1 MGFSAVGWLA
11 DAHVAPT
18 TSSLFWC
25 CVPSLTEWTASI
37 LGFSAVG
44 WLADAH
50 AAPTTSSLFFSSF
63 TPLITLSLG
72 ATSLA
77 GFVLLCD
84 AVRDF
89 VAERTGTWTK
99 HVLRYIAAFSPTRP
113 LYLLLV
119 FLFGKEALH
128 LFSMGLALLD
138 TSSHF
143 LLSPPSTTSPSSN
156 GLCCCMSLRSL
167 DNSLLRP
174 TSASLSWTT
183 KVSCRISSKRMRHFF
198 PSLFLK
204 KEWVDL
210 IGIGV
215 SGRGRTFSFEHSL
228 GFFDSG
234 SSDCTDSSDCSGLS
248 DCSGS

>member
-1 MGFSAVGWLA
+1 MLSFSAVAWLA
-11 DAHVAPT
+11 DARA
-18 TSSLFWC
+18 
-25 CVPSLTEWTASI
+25 
-37 LGFSAVG
+37 G
-44 WLADAH
+44 
-50 AAPTTSSLFFSSF
+50 PTTSSLFFSCF
-63 TPLITLSLG
+63 TLLITLSLG

-77 GFVLLCD
+77 GFVLFCD
-84 AVRDF
+84 AVRGF
-89 VAERTGTWTK
+89 VTERTGTYAWTK

-119 FLFGKEALH
+119 FLFGKEAFH
-128 LFSMGLALLD
+128 LFSMGLTLLD
-138 TSSHF
+138 TFSHF
-143 LLSPPSTTSPSSN
+143 LLSPSSTTSPSSN
-156 GLCCCMSLRSL
+156 GLCCCISLRSL

-183 KVSCRISSKRMRHFF
+183 KVSCLISSKRMRHFF

-234 SSDCTDSSDCSGLS
+234 SSDCTNS
-248 DCSGS
+248 